1 MKYSIVLNT
10 IGSVLSFLGLS
21 MIFPLICA
29 IYYQEQVI
37 NALIFSIIITVTSG
51 LLLKKFFP
59 PKGYI
64 GPKEGFAIASFGW
77 ILAGAFGTLPFLF
90 AGTFPSFLD
99 AYFETMSGFTTTG
112 ATVLT
117 SIEGNPYSILF
128 WRDQIQWLGG
138 MGIIALLVAIFPTSG
153 AGGMQLFKSEVPGP
167 TPNKLKPKIKETAKI
182 LWLIY
187 MAISAL
193 EVVCL
198 YFSGMSLFDAITHM
212 FGTMPTGGFTP
223 RNLSVGA
230 YNNPI
235 FEIIIIVFMF
245 IAGVNFALHYKV
257 LQGNIKGLIK
267 DREFLFY
274 SGVILI
280 SILLIT
286 TQLRLYIYSSIF
298 TALRYASFQVVSTA
312 TTTGFVTTNYD
323 IWPAFSKS
331 ILLILMFLGA
341 CAGSTGGAIKN
352 IRIIL
357 LLKQAYRELYKLVH
371 PRAVTPIK
379 LGNKTIPEEVMR
391 NIMGFFLLYIF
402 IFVICT
408 FIMSALGLDMI
419 SAAASVAATLGNVG
433 PGLGLVGPA
442 QNYAFIPSLG
452 KITLIL
458 CMLLGRL
465 EIYTVLILLIPEF
478 WRK

>member
-1 MKYSIVLNT
+1 MGSSPSYF
-10 IGSVLSFLGLS
+10 GSVLLVL
-21 MIFPLICA
+21 
-29 IYYQEQVI
+29 
-37 NALIFSIIITVTSG
+37 
-51 LLLKKFFP
+51 
-59 PKGYI
+59 
-64 GPKEGFAIASFGW
+64 AS
-77 ILAGAFGTLPFLF
+77 
-90 AGTFPSFLD
+90 
-99 AYFETMSGFTTTG
+99 
-112 ATVLT
+112 
-117 SIEGNPYSILF
+117 
-128 WRDQIQWLGG
+128 
-138 MGIIALLVAIFPTSG
+138 
-153 AGGMQLFKSEVPGP
+153 
-167 TPNKLKPKIKETAKI
+167 
-182 LWLIY
+182 
-187 MAISAL
+187 
-193 EVVCL
+193 
-198 YFSGMSLFDAITHM
+198 
-212 FGTMPTGGFTP
+212 
-223 RNLSVGA
+223 
-230 YNNPI
+230 
-235 FEIIIIVFMF
+235 
-245 IAGVNFALHYKV
+245 
-257 LQGNIKGLIK
+257 
-267 DREFLFY
+267 
-274 SGVILI
+274 
-280 SILLIT
+280 
-286 TQLRLYIYSSIF
+286 
-298 TALRYASFQVVSTA
+298 LRYASFQVVSTA

-331 ILLILMFLGA
+331 ILVILMFLGA
-341 CAGSTGGAIKN
+341 CAGSTGGAIKS

-371 PRAVTPIK
+371 PQAVTPIK